1 MVGDVP
7 MFHQEA
13 VAPALDVIVAEV
25 AEGLN
30 ITVLVEENEA
40 AFGRASH

>member
-7 MFHQEA
+7 VFHQEA
-13 VAPALDVIVAEV
+13 VAPTLDVVITEMT
-25 AEGLN
+25 EGLN